1 MESKWFYICCRRWR
15 YVNKSHKFHFL
26 YCWYWYGELDSV
38 NSLISRLGIRVGRE
52 FGGNDRHQMYGY
64 VNVLHE
70 FMGETGVFA
79 YDNSGAFRSEKTNKG
94 TWMTVGLGGS
104 TQLNDQT
111 SVFFVV

>member
-1 MESKWFYICCRRWR
+1 M
-15 YVNKSHKFHFL
+15 
-26 YCWYWYGELDSV
+26 
-38 NSLISRLGIRVGRE
+38 GIRVGRE
-52 FGGNDRHQMYGY
+52 FGGNDCHQMYGY